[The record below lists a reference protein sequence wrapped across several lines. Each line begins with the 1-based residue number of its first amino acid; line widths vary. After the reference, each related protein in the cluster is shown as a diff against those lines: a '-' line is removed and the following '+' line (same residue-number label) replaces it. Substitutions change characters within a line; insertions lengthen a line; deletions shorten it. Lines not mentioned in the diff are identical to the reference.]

1 MLVKKNLVIMHPCDK
16 VACAFYRCHAM
27 AMTLNSD
34 KGGEVE
40 TIVSRAEINDGKSV
54 LVFISSTPF

>member
-40 TIVSRAEINDGKSV
+40 TIVSRA
-54 LVFISSTPF
+54 

>member
-16 VACAFYRCHAM
+16 GACAFYRCHAI
-27 AMTLNSD
+27 AMMLNSD

-40 TIVSRAEINDGKSV
+40 TIVSRAPG
-54 LVFISSTPF
+54 